1 MQHFRK
7 LGFTLVEL
15 LVVIAIIG
23 ILAGALVALSTRA
36 GESARAMRCRVNLKN
51 LTQAVLSTGSSGSW
65 MVHAGSYEN
74 CWPAMYGGHYT
85 TMYYERSGWV
95 EWTGRPRG
103 GQIKSMPGS
112 TSRFY
117 AQSRSPNDVAVVSI
131 TNNATIFNAVG
142 KDYGTYY
149 CDTHKKTC
157 AKKGMNYVVRSYVM
171 NAYFGYDF
179 RNGKA
184 VTAPFRGIKIGDL
197 SARGGAGT
205 LLMFAELPIYKPG
218 NRFPHEVNI
227 KSEYNSGSPCWA
239 DGVLETAIS
248 GYTGDSVKNK
258 EYIGFNHLVGK
269 RYVAH
274 VSFADGHVE
283 ALVEPSD
290 SSEERLKDLTEDLC
304 NGDPIDDEIRAKMH

>member
-1 MQHFRK
+1 MHFRK

-23 ILAGALVALSTRA
+23 ILAGALVTMTTKA

-65 MVHAGSYEN
+65 LVHAGSYEN

-85 TMYYERSGWV
+85 TMYYERNGWV

-103 GQIKSMPGS
+103 GQIKSTPGT

-117 AQSRSPNDVAVVSI
+117 AQSRNHNDTAYVSI
-131 TNNATIFNAVG
+131 TNNATIFDNVG
-142 KDYGTYY
+142 KDYATYV
-149 CDTHKKTC
+149 CDTHKKVC
-157 AKKGMNYVVRSYVM
+157 GKNGINYVVRSYVM
-171 NAYFGYDF
+171 NAYFGYDY
-179 RNGKA
+179 RTGNS

-205 LLMFAELPIYKPG
+205 LVMFAELPLYKPG
-218 NRFPHEVNI
+218 NKYPHAI
-227 KSEYNSGSPCWA
+227 SIRSEYDGRSPCWA
-239 DGVLETAIS
+239 DSVLESKIS
-248 GYTGDSVKNK
+248 GYTGDKANR

-290 SSEERLKDLTEDLC
+290 ATEEKLKDLTEDLC
-304 NGDPIDDEIRAKMH
+304 NGDEIDDEIRAKMH